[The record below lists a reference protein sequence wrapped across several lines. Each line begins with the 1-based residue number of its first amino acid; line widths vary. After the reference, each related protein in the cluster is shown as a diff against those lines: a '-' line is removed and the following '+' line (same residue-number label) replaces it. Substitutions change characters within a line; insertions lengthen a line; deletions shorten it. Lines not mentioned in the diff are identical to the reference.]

1 LKILSLSTFDNQGGA
16 ARATYR
22 LHQGLKQID
31 VESWML
37 CQSKFSQDPK
47 VIGAKTSSGIEQI
60 KTGFRLTLDQLP
72 LKRYR
77 QKSKQLFSPHWLPSK
92 VWQQVAQLN
101 PDLINLHW
109 VSAGYLQIET
119 LTNFAQPL
127 VWTLHDMWSFTGG
140 CHYNQS
146 CDQFTA
152 SCGAC
157 PLLGST
163 KEADLSR
170 KIWQRKQKAWKDLKL
185 TIVTPSQ
192 WLGDSAKASSL
203 FGDRRVEVI
212 PYGLDTEIYRPID
225 QSTARKLLQLP
236 QDKQLVLF
244 LSLNATSDQRKGFH
258 LLQPAL
264 QQLSQRL
271 LCATSPKGLASC
283 PTEPALS
290 VGQSG
295 GQDQLE
301 LMVVGASA
309 PENPPELGFKA
320 HYLGILG
327 DDLTLALAYS
337 AADVFVAPSLQDNL
351 PNTVLEAIACGTPC
365 VAFNIG
371 GMPDMIDH
379 QQNGYLA
386 KPFVIEDLT
395 EGIRWVLE
403 DRTRLKTLGHSAR
416 AKAEQEFTLKIQA
429 RRYQQLYQEIL
440 AAR

>member
-1 LKILSLSTFDNQGGA
+1 MKTLSLSTFDNQGGA

-22 LHQGLKQID
+22 LHQGLEQIG
-31 VESWML
+31 VESWIL
-37 CQSKFSQDPK
+37 CQSKFSQDTK
-47 VIGAKTSSGIEQI
+47 VVGGRTSSGIEQI

-72 LKRYR
+72 LKPYR
-77 QKSKQLFSPHWLPSK
+77 QKSKQLFSPHWLSSK
-92 VWQQVAQLN
+92 PHQQIAQLN
-101 PDLINLHW
+101 PDIINLHW
-109 VSAGYLQIET
+109 ISAGYLQIET
-119 LTNFAQPL
+119 LARFSQPL

-146 CDQFTA
+146 CNKFTA
-152 SCGAC
+152 TCGTC
-157 PLLGST
+157 PLLGSS
-163 KEADLSR
+163 KEGDLSR
-170 KIWQRKQKAWKDLKL
+170 HIWQRKQKSWRNLDL

-212 PYGLDTEIYRPID
+212 PYGLDTEIYRPIE

-264 QQLSQRL
+264 QHLSRS
-271 LCATSPKGLASC
+271 T
-283 PTEPALS
+283 
-290 VGQSG
+290 

-320 HYLGILG
+320 HYLGVLG

-365 VAFNIG
+365 VAFDIG

-395 EGIRWVLE
+395 AGIRWVLA
-403 DRTRLKTLGHSAR
+403 DSTRLKTLGHSAR
-416 AKAEQEFTLKIQA
+416 AKAEQEFALKIQA

-440 AAR
+440 DREII

>member
-1 LKILSLSTFDNQGGA
+1 MKTLSLSTFDNQGGA

-31 VESWML
+31 VESWIL

-72 LKRYR
+72 LKRYGH
-77 QKSKQLFSPHWLPSK
+77 KSKQLFSPHWLLST
-92 VWQQVAQLN
+92 VHQQVAQLN
-101 PDLINLHW
+101 PDIINLHW
-109 VSAGYLQIET
+109 ISAGYLQIET
-119 LTNFAQPL
+119 LAKFSQPL

-146 CDQFTA
+146 CNKFTA
-152 SCGAC
+152 NCGAC
-157 PLLGST
+157 PLLDST
-163 KEADLSR
+163 KEGDLSR
-170 KIWQRKQKAWKDLKL
+170 KIWQRKQKAWGDLDL

-212 PYGLDTEIYRPID
+212 PYGLDTEIYRPIE
-225 QSTARKLLQLP
+225 QKTARELLKLP

-264 QQLSQRL
+264 QQLSQ
-271 LCATSPKGLASC
+271 
-283 PTEPALS
+283 
-290 VGQSG
+290 SG
-295 GQDQLE
+295 RQDQLE
-301 LMVVGASA
+301 LMVVGASV

-320 HYLGILG
+320 HYLGVLG

-365 VAFNIG
+365 VAFDIG

-395 EGIRWVLE
+395 EGIRWVLA
-403 DRTRLKTLGHSAR
+403 DSTRLKTLGQNAR
-416 AKAEQEFTLKIQA
+416 AKAEQEFALKIQA
-429 RRYQQLYQEIL
+429 RRYQKLYQEIL
-440 AAR
+440 DQEII

>member
-1 LKILSLSTFDNQGGA
+1 LKTLSLSTFDNQGGA

-22 LHQGLKQID
+22 LHQGLEQIG
-31 VESWML
+31 VESWIL
-37 CQSKFSQDPK
+37 CQSKFSQDTK
-47 VIGAKTSSGIEQI
+47 VVGGKTSSGIEQI

-72 LKRYR
+72 LKLYR
-77 QKSKQLFSPHWLPSK
+77 QKSKQLFSPHWLSSK
-92 VWQQVAQLN
+92 PHQQIAKLN
-101 PDLINLHW
+101 PDIINLHW
-109 VSAGYLQIET
+109 ISAGYLQIET
-119 LTNFAQPL
+119 LARFSQPL

-146 CDQFTA
+146 CNKFTA
-152 SCGAC
+152 TCGTC
-157 PLLGST
+157 PLLGSS
-163 KEADLSR
+163 KEGDLSR
-170 KIWQRKQKAWKDLKL
+170 HIWQRKQKSWKDLNL

-212 PYGLDTEIYRPID
+212 PYGLDTEIYRPIE

-264 QQLSQRL
+264 QQLSHS
-271 LCATSPKGLASC
+271 A
-283 PTEPALS
+283 
-290 VGQSG
+290 

-320 HYLGILG
+320 HYLGILE

-365 VAFNIG
+365 VAFDIG

-395 EGIRWVLE
+395 EGIRWVLA
-403 DRTRLKTLGHSAR
+403 DSSRLKNLGHSAR
-416 AKAEQEFTLKIQA
+416 TKAEQEFALKIQA
-429 RRYQQLYQEIL
+429 RRYQKLYQEIL
-440 AAR
+440 D